1 MPEQFPPRKAAP
13 GQGQGQSYCWGEGIF
28 SAGAVA
34 LEPNKMQELP
44 FADNEMFKFYLK
56 INHVF
61 IEEEDN
67 PSNKVAI
74 DEEEIDGIA
83 INGIGNLVDL
93 PRLMLINEESGN
105 LEIVVDGEELTRN
118 NNIKKKSEV
127 LQAYRCQLR
136 EKYSRQD

>member
-1 MPEQFPPRKAAP
+1 
-13 GQGQGQSYCWGEGIF
+13 
-28 SAGAVA
+28 
-34 LEPNKMQELP
+34 
-44 FADNEMFKFYLK
+44 MFKFYLK

-61 IEEEDN
+61 IEEGDN

-105 LEIVVDGEELTRN
+105 LKIVVDGEELTRN

-136 EKYSRQD
+136 DKYSRQD

>member
-1 MPEQFPPRKAAP
+1 
-13 GQGQGQSYCWGEGIF
+13 
-28 SAGAVA
+28 
-34 LEPNKMQELP
+34 
-44 FADNEMFKFYLK
+44 MFKFYLK

-93 PRLMLINEESGN
+93 PMKKESM
-105 LEIVVDGEELTRN
+105 
-118 NNIKKKSEV
+118 KKVGILK
-127 LQAYRCQLR
+127 
-136 EKYSRQD
+136 